1 MNLWDKAVDSLKEK
15 DKQNVDFQRSN
26 KRAILLDLLGEIQ
39 KKKQLCIERRM
50 KYKRKNGQSV
60 VLYDVFE
67 KIVNW
72 VNKFKDI
79 GDVAMQYDP
88 GHAALPWAGIRFFLQ
103 VLRALQGEDV
113 SFTDRRVELLIMLTD
128 FR

>member
-1 MNLWDKAVDSLKEK
+1 MNLWDKAVESLKEK
-15 DKQNVDFQRSN
+15 DKQNVDFQRSD
-26 KRAILLDLLGEIQ
+26 KRAILVDLLEEIQ
-39 KKKQLCIERRM
+39 KKKQLCIEQRI
-50 KYKRKNGQSV
+50 KYKRKNGQPV

-103 VLRALQGEDV
+103 VLRALLGEDA
-113 SFTDRRVELLIMLTD
+113 SFIDRRVELLIMLTD